1 MCPSLPKLQ
10 DIFNTFLLHILSII
24 ITLIRETHYPNL
36 WRIPHK
42 DWG

>member
-1 MCPSLPKLQ
+1 MKKENETQ
-10 DIFNTFLLHILSII
+10 FLIDN
-24 ITLIRETHYPNL
+24 TLIRETHYPNL